1 MTSMRTNRRHLIQS
15 TLGLSA
21 VVGFGNLSAALA
33 AEASSVAALKA
44 AGLDPLETY
53 ARMFA
58 STTKGAEVAWWFEGA
73 LPRDIEDVGPVDTI
87 QEETVRIHRTESYGS
102 GKLEFI
108 WKEVGVFRDI
118 RTGENPPERFDPV
131 SGATSK
137 AGTLLGG
144 GGHAAKVTITKSG
157 DALIP
162 ALETGGNTVGAQ
174 GIKATVE
181 GNRVCFTHFEDK
193 TRAAPQGGMAP
204 TNRTVF
210 KIYANI
216 DDLKGKPPSVAASG
230 FYGVK
235 AMATGKVFVN
245 GLMHKAGMDEKL
257 NPIAYAR
264 LKAAFPTFFKGD
276 RFAPDWES

>member
-1 MTSMRTNRRHLIQS
+1 MRTNRRHLVQGA
-15 TLGLSA
+15 LGLSA
-21 VVGFGNLSAALA
+21 ALGFGKLSAALA
-33 AEASSVAALKA
+33 ADAPSVAALKA
-44 AGLDPLETY
+44 VGVDPLEAFT
-53 ARMFA
+53 RMFC

-118 RTGENPPERFDPV
+118 RTGENPPERYDPV

-144 GGHAAKVTITKSG
+144 GAHVARVTVTKSG
-157 DALIP
+157 DTLTP
-162 ALETGGNTVGAQ
+162 ALEPNGTTKVSNEI
-174 GIKATVE
+174 IKASTD

-193 TRAAPQGGMAP
+193 TRTNPQGGMAP
-204 TNRTVF
+204 TNTTVF
-210 KIYANI
+210 KIYANVS
-216 DDLKGKPPSVAASG
+216 DLKGKEPSVPASG

-235 AMATGKVFVN
+235 AKATGKVFVN
-245 GLMHKAGMDEKL
+245 GLMHKAAMDEKL
-257 NPIAYAR
+257 NPIAFAR
-264 LKAAFPTFFKGD
+264 IKAAFPAFFNGD
-276 RFAPDWES
+276 KFAPDWNAK